1 MISNMKIFSVVQKF
15 KICNLVLKITGDDK
29 LNNYKAEKTKEK
41 CLIMTFYMC
50 FDWRVLNWCLVFQLS
65 NKYFYCYFLNSF
77 RFSLLRNLQ
86 TNWQVLS
93 ALYSQ
98 CFRQLKFCLILLF
111 AKLRFGQEL
120 FRVLKTFEYLV
131 GINNCITS
139 LRKSPHYN
147 IIIIN
152 KRENVSK

>member
-15 KICNLVLKITGDDK
+15 KICNLVLKIQSWEDK
-29 LNNYKAEKTKEK
+29 RK
-41 CLIMTFYMC
+41 M
-50 FDWRVLNWCLVFQLS
+50 FDHDILNWCLVFQLS

-139 LRKSPHYN
+139 LMKSPHYDF
-147 IIIIN
+147 IIIN
-152 KRENVSK
+152 KSENVSKY

>member
-1 MISNMKIFSVVQKF
+1 
-15 KICNLVLKITGDDK
+15 
-29 LNNYKAEKTKEK
+29 
-41 CLIMTFYMC
+41 MTFYMC

-139 LRKSPHYN
+139 LMKSPHYN

-152 KRENVSK
+152 KRENVSKYLRRKFNLGCNVCDLYDSLTVHFSSSSAFGWGRTP